1 MPSRVKKL
9 YGDAIDRRY
18 GKGFGRGEAAEY
30 KPWLRV
36 SDVPSRGTSSVITGW
51 KHGRE
56 HHFLSQNERRYFLL
70 LEWSDSV
77 LDIREQFPLLP
88 IHDTQRIARS
98 LGIRHPAQNGQSTV
112 LTTDFIISVRMG
124 DGLVN
129 FARTVK
135 AKSELCS
142 ARQIEKFEIERYYYE
157 ERGIDWGIVVADD
170 LPEALCWNIGWIHD
184 SREIERLQPL
194 LPPLIEKLA
203 SWLSQRVHHNKG
215 TWVARL
221 CSKCDSEHDVPPGT
235 SLKIVRFL
243 LARKLWRVEMNVRID
258 LHQPLNIDV
267 RGEFR
272 AGGRRG

>member
-1 MPSRVKKL
+1 MPSRVKKFS
-9 YGDAIDRRY
+9 GVTIERRLQ
-18 GKGFGRGEAAEY
+18 KGFGCGNGITYR
-30 KPWLRV
+30 PWLRV
-36 SDVPSRGTSSVITGW
+36 SDVPSRGTSTVVTGW

-88 IHDTQRIARS
+88 ILDTQRIASS
-98 LGIRHPAQNGQSTV
+98 LGIRHPAQNGQPTV
-112 LTTDFIISVRMG
+112 LTTDFMIIARVG
-124 DGLVN
+124 DDLVH

-135 AKSELCS
+135 ASSELCN
-142 ARQIEKFEIERYYYE
+142 ARQLEKFEIERCYYE

-170 LPEALCWNIGWIHD
+170 LPEALCWNIRWIHD

-203 SWLSQRVHHNKG
+203 SWLSQHVRHSKG

-221 CSKCDSEHDVPPGT
+221 CSMCDSEHDVPPGT
-235 SLKIVRFL
+235 SLKVVRFL